1 MLIALVNTK
10 GGVGKSTICV
20 HTAVWLHEH
29 GLRVAL
35 LDADEQASSTQWLGQ
50 AAPAIPII
58 PLRSSG
64 QVLREGPALAAS
76 YDAVIADAPAA
87 LDARSAALISIAD
100 LAVMPIL
107 PSTLDIWASY
117 RTARLIYRVQFHPK
131 RGGLPHALTVLN
143 RVQSRTRL
151 ARVAAEAVR
160 RYGFPVSTIALES
173 RQAFV
178 EACALGTVV
187 WRLGARGAAGAA
199 EFTQLVELMLR
210 QMPESSVAR
219 RVLAHRAQAGGGVIA
234 QRVASADQ
242 VPAAPPIAAP
252 PIAAPP
258 PPVAS

>member
-20 HTAVWLHEH
+20 HTAAWLHEQ

-35 LDADEQASSTQWLGQ
+35 LDADEQASSTQWLAQ
-50 AAPAIPII
+50 AAPALPII

-64 QVLREGPALAAS
+64 QLLREGPPLTAAF
-76 YDAVIADAPAA
+76 DAVVADSPAA
-87 LDARSAALISIAD
+87 LDARAAALISLAD

-107 PSTLDIWASY
+107 PSTLDIWASF

-131 RGGLPHALTVLN
+131 RAGLPHALTVLN

-160 RYGFPVSTIALES
+160 RYGFPVSTVALEN
-173 RQAFV
+173 RQAFA

-187 WRLGARGAAGAA
+187 WRLGTRGAAAAA
-199 EFTQLVELMLR
+199 EFGLLAELMLR
-210 QMPESSVAR
+210 QMPESPVAQ
-219 RVLAHRAQAGGGVIA
+219 RVLARRAQVAGGVIA
-234 QRVASADQ
+234 QRVANVDEI
-242 VPAAPPIAAP
+242 PTAPPYDP
-252 PIAAPP
+252 RPIEARRSSL
-258 PPVAS
+258 VR